1 MVVNN
6 ILREG
11 NVTRYIE
18 NKKERNRFIF
28 IYLFIKLLFKFREEG
43 DISRWIKKKITNYI
57 LAIIISKHWFCACV
71 RVRACEWE
79 CVNSDT
85 NIFLVCERER
95 RIDMYWKGYYENE
108 FPVGFDFF
116 LYSNDLYYEIIYIY
130 INILSS
136 LS

>member
-71 RVRACEWE
+71 RACA
-79 CVNSDT
+79 
-85 NIFLVCERER
+85 
-95 RIDMYWKGYYENE
+95 
-108 FPVGFDFF
+108 
-116 LYSNDLYYEIIYIY
+116 
-130 INILSS
+130 
-136 LS
+136 